1 MRVASRRTRFRLSLG
16 LAVSLAVAALG
27 VGSSLDAQEPPK
39 FVTIQVNDPSGEGS
53 VVFPNLIGGVITCF
67 DTCMFE
73 GPAGATWQFTAQGP
87 NFSGWTGCT
96 GVSGPDNRICDLL
109 LGQETTITA
118 AFGAAPPPPPPP
130 PIPSNPLDFG
140 DAPDSYKTLLASDGP
155 RHALGL
161 VGSYLG
167 IFPPDF
173 ENDGHPTADAT
184 GDDLSGSADEPA
196 DEQGVTLASPLVR
209 GHQTIYSVFVREVTT
224 STRLAAW
231 WDLNNNGSFDTQEL
245 VVNSDNLPPTTQTL
259 LNVPL
264 NAPDHYFVR
273 LRLGQLPVDAT
284 GRPLPTGQAIGGEV
298 EDQRLRVY
306 GDRNGGSNLDF
317 GDAPRLY
324 RTEFRAR
331 GAFHEIDPNLYL
343 GQCVDHDLDGQP
355 SLVAAGDDLDP
366 FDNQPTVGQCVVPH
380 DDEDGVT
387 NFQNLVPGAMAS
399 VDVFSTGAC
408 LLSAWID
415 FERDGTWFGP
425 GEQIFRHRQLIP
437 GANPGLTFSVPA
449 SAAQGKTYARFR
461 CFATTQ
467 TRRHPVRCP
476 GWRGRGLRADDRRR
490 GGCAQCARALPDTE
504 LQPDDVQLDARFE
517 RLRPA
522 RPCPGDDLPD
532 RRLSDITPGGRGGVN
547 TGRRVAD
554 QFHDDGARRPV
565 LRDGHRNQRVR

>member
-196 DEQGVTLASPLVR
+196 DEQESRWRVRWSVDTRQSTVCSCVRSPPALALLP
-209 GHQTIYSVFVREVTT
+209 GGT
-224 STRLAAW
+224 STTTARSTRKSSSSIPITCRL
-231 WDLNNNGSFDTQEL
+231 
-245 VVNSDNLPPTTQTL
+245 
-259 LNVPL
+259 PL
-264 NAPDHYFVR
+264 R
-273 LRLGQLPVDAT
+273 
-284 GRPLPTGQAIGGEV
+284 
-298 EDQRLRVY
+298 
-306 GDRNGGSNLDF
+306 
-317 GDAPRLY
+317 
-324 RTEFRAR
+324 
-331 GAFHEIDPNLYL
+331 
-343 GQCVDHDLDGQP
+343 
-355 SLVAAGDDLDP
+355 
-366 FDNQPTVGQCVVPH
+366 
-380 DDEDGVT
+380 
-387 NFQNLVPGAMAS
+387 
-399 VDVFSTGAC
+399 
-408 LLSAWID
+408 
-415 FERDGTWFGP
+415 
-425 GEQIFRHRQLIP
+425 
-437 GANPGLTFSVPA
+437 
-449 SAAQGKTYARFR
+449 R
-461 CFATTQ
+461 C
-467 TRRHPVRCP
+467 
-476 GWRGRGLRADDRRR
+476 
-490 GGCAQCARALPDTE
+490 
-504 LQPDDVQLDARFE
+504 
-517 RLRPA
+517 
-522 RPCPGDDLPD
+522 
-532 RRLSDITPGGRGGVN
+532 
-547 TGRRVAD
+547 
-554 QFHDDGARRPV
+554 
-565 LRDGHRNQRVR
+565 